1 MRNYGFASRIVSFL
15 SIAMTGMTIG
25 GALAAEPVSKV
36 STDQAEVELISEK
49 EATSAGAT
57 QWIGIL
63 FKPKAGWHVYW
74 KNPGDS
80 GLPPRVELA
89 SNPDGST
96 FGPLQFPVPDR
107 IPYGPLVNFAYE
119 GNALYPSK
127 WTAPASLVS
136 GESVTITANV
146 KWLICKEECVP
157 GKAQLALRLPVED
170 AARLESIVGTHA
182 ALFRSAIGS
191 LPREETGKVRVAL
204 VDEGEKDRL
213 EIFYSGTAPK
223 SKRSVY
229 FFPEGEYG
237 ISADAKATIATSA
250 EGLRVSIPRKEKKA
264 VGEIRGVLKLGEGK
278 GVLVSEVIDPKLL
291 ARETAAP
298 VAPSPQ
304 QSLGWMVLF
313 AFIGGLILNLMPCIL
328 PVLSI
333 KVMELANQA
342 GSRNREIRAHGLVY
356 TLGILVSFWILAAIF
371 LSLRAGGATLGW
383 GFQLQSPVFV
393 AALGVLFF
401 LMGMNL
407 FGFFEIGGRLMGVGG
422 ALATRGGY
430 YGSFFTGVL
439 TTLAATPCSAPFMGT
454 ALGFALSQPASV
466 AITVLTALALGLA
479 FPYLLFSFL
488 PAAARILPRPGAWMK
503 TMKEGLAFPLF
514 ATVAWL
520 LSVLGNQA
528 GVEAVFRTLFALIL
542 VTAAI
547 WFTNW
552 QTQRRVPKIVSRIL
566 AIISII
572 LAIGLVQGLG
582 TLRKK
587 QLAENASESA
597 LVHEPWRAWSPELL
611 ENSLA
616 EKKTVI
622 VNLTADWCV
631 TCKVNETVV
640 FEREIVKEAL
650 RGDRIVALV
659 GDWTNGD
666 PRITEYMM
674 KNGRNSVPV
683 YLLYK
688 NGSRQPKILPQIL
701 SVEGFLKELH

>member
-1 MRNYGFASRIVSFL
+1 MRNYGFAFLFVSFF
-15 SIAMTGMTIG
+15 AMG
-25 GALAAEPVSKV
+25 AEPVSKV
-36 STDQAEVELISEK
+36 VTDQAEVELVSEK

-80 GLPPRVELA
+80 GLPPRAEFA
-89 SNPDGST
+89 SLPDGST
-96 FGPLQFPVPDR
+96 FGPLEFPVPDR

-119 GNALYPSK
+119 GNALYPAK
-127 WTAPASLVS
+127 WTAP
-136 GESVTITANV
+136 ESVASGQNVTLTANL

-157 GKAQLALRLPVED
+157 GRAQLSLRLPVED
-170 AARLESIVGTHA
+170 AARLASVAGTHA
-182 ALFRSAIGS
+182 ALFRSTVEA
-191 LPREETGKVRVAL
+191 LPREESGKVRLAL
-204 VDEGEKDRL
+204 VSDGEKDHV
-213 EIFYSGTAPK
+213 EIFYSGAIPK
-223 SKRSVY
+223 TKRSVF
-229 FFPEGEYG
+229 FFPEADYG
-237 ISADAKATIATSA
+237 IGADAKASVEETS
-250 EGLRVSIPRKEKKA
+250 EGLRISIPRKEKKA
-264 VGEIRGVLKLGEGK
+264 VGEIRGVLKLGEGR
-278 GVLVSEVIDPKLL
+278 GIAISEVIDPKLL
-291 ARETAAP
+291 APKRDGAA
-298 VAPSPQ
+298 VSDAPA
-304 QSLGWMVLF
+304 QSLSWMILF

-356 TLGILVSFWILAAIF
+356 TLGILVSFWILAAVF

-393 AALGVLFF
+393 ALLGILFF
-401 LMGMNL
+401 LMGLNL
-407 FGFFEIGGRLMGVGG
+407 FGFFEVGSRLMGVGG
-422 ALATRGGY
+422 TLASRGGY
-430 YGSFFTGVL
+430 FGSFFTGVL

-454 ALGFALSQPASV
+454 ALGFALTQPAFV
-466 AITVLTALALGLA
+466 AFTVLTFLALGLA

-520 LSVLGNQA
+520 LSILGNQA

-542 VTAAI
+542 VAAAI
-547 WFTNW
+547 WFAKW
-552 QTQRRVPKIVSRIL
+552 QTQKRVPKIASRVLAVVSIL
-566 AIISII
+566 
-572 LAIGLVQGLG
+572 LAIGLIQGLG
-582 TLRKK
+582 SLRDKAG
-587 QLAENASESA
+587 AEGVGAKGS
-597 LVHEPWRAWSPELL
+597 VHEPWRVWTPELL
-611 ENSLA
+611 EKSLG

-640 FEREIVKEAL
+640 FERESVKKAL
-650 RGDRIVALV
+650 RAENVVALM

-674 KNGRNSVPV
+674 KFGRNSVPV
-683 YLLYK
+683 YLLYR
-688 NGSRQPKILPQIL
+688 NGSREPKILPQIL
-701 SVEGFLKELH
+701 SGEGFLKELH